1 MSTLYVSDLDGT
13 LLQPDAKLS
22 DETVALL
29 NDAIE
34 KGKLFTIAT
43 ARTPATVST
52 ILSRV
57 HLRIPAIV
65 MTGAALWDSNTG
77 RYSDVKFMP
86 RESVGQLIEIYRR
99 IGCPTF
105 IYTLVDEKLCIYHD
119 GPMWSA
125 EEAFVAERIGNPY
138 KRLRVDLPLPPEE
151 EMDKVVLFYAIQPDA
166 ISRAVYEA
174 TAGVKGTRP
183 QFYHDFYGP
192 EIGIVEQFSAEA
204 TKALAMRAL
213 ARRLGAEKI
222 VAFGDN
228 INDLPM
234 MAEADLGV
242 AVENALPEVREAA
255 GLVIGYNTQ
264 DAVARFIHN
273 HPGL

>member
-34 KGKLFTIAT
+34 EGKLFTIAT

-125 EEAFVAERIGNPY
+125 EEDFVAERIGNPY

-174 TAGVKGTRP
+174 TSGVQGTRP

-204 TKALAMRAL
+204 TKALAMRSL

-255 GLVIGYNTQ
+255 GQVIGCNTQ
-264 DAVARFIHN
+264 NAVARFIHN

>member
-65 MTGAALWDSNTG
+65 MTGAALWDSGTG

-125 EEAFVAERIGNPY
+125 EEDFVAERIGNPY
-138 KRLRVDLPLPPEE
+138 KRLRVDIPLPPEE

-174 TAGVKGTRP
+174 TSGVKGTRP

-255 GLVIGYNTQ
+255 GLVIGCNTQ
-264 DAVARFIHN
+264 NAVARFIHN